1 MQTYHGSLA
10 LACRGDGRDEGHEA
24 CEAVDHARRKGEL
37 SIAVRNYHGYLQE
50 LCSRAVGHGKPGVTT
65 NLLVLQ
71 AVLSTATAATN
82 RQAACSSPPTDSSH
96 CTTSIRAPHL
106 QQTPRTAQ
114 RVYKCIQLESRQQEH
129 PQQSTE
135 HKTHVTGEHYKASPQ
150 SPVPNSAHHPPPK
163 PSLVGRYSSTTPSD
177 LASFRQSANR
187 SRPQQLRVSQPA
199 RDTGQSPTGAP

>member
-1 MQTYHGSLA
+1 MATIEVMYNILLSPVLSSSFLLYTWRMQTYHGSLA

-96 CTTSIRAPHL
+96 CTTSIQVYSTRIPA
-106 QQTPRTAQ
+106 TRTSA
-114 RVYKCIQLESRQQEH
+114 
-129 PQQSTE
+129 TE
-135 HKTHVTGEHYKASPQ
+135 HRTQDTCDRRTLQCQPSISSPELCT
-150 SPVPNSAHHPPPK
+150 SP
-163 PSLVGRYSSTTPSD
+163 PSQALTR
-177 LASFRQSANR
+177 RQI
-187 SRPQQLRVSQPA
+187 Q
-199 RDTGQSPTGAP
+199 